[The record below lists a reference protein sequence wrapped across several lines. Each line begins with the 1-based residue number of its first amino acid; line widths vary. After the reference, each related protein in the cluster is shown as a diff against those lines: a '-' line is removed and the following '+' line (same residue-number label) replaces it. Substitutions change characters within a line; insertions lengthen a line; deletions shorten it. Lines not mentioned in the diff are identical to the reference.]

1 MKLQFLLTY
10 IHMLG
15 KALLVSFIRNFVNV
29 IFNIN
34 KYFIKEMLYKSLFLD
49 NKRYILLYICN

>member
-1 MKLQFLLTY
+1 
-10 IHMLG
+10 MLG